1 MTRSDKV
8 LLAMRHSDR
17 RVFSVQTVVAL
28 ECAEKAQAAQEL
40 AHKGP
45 PPPLK
50 AHHAWLNQAAENRAA
65 LVTPPFGRQEAGS
78 LEDNFNSI
86 RAGPS

>member
-1 MTRSDKV
+1 
-8 LLAMRHSDR
+8 MRHSDR
-17 RVFSVQTVVAL
+17 RVFSARTAVAL
-28 ECAEKAQAAQEL
+28 GAQKKREAAQEL

-65 LVTPPFGRQEAGS
+65 SVAPPFE
-78 LEDNFNSI
+78 
-86 RAGPS
+86 